1 MCRRLWILRVRM
13 KMIIGERELKIRIV
27 NSYLLRLGLGVLLV
41 RWRLVLQI
49 RQAEMFQ
56 NFLDDFLIIHE
67 SDDTHL
73 ALAVWAGQGAIYF
86 GPPPVVN
93 RPIG

>member
-1 MCRRLWILRVRM
+1 M

-41 RWRLVLQI
+41 GWRLVLQI

-56 NFLDDFLIIHE
+56 NFLDDFLIIYE

-73 ALAVWAGQGAIYF
+73 ALAVWTGEEGRLFRAASRCQS
-86 GPPPVVN
+86 PDRLNV
-93 RPIG
+93 